1 MKLIRN
7 LFRYG
12 VVSVIAVALAGW
24 LIPLIGLGVQGG
36 ALMDKAVTQIAA
48 PTSTFAPPKW
58 AVPPEAV
65 ISRIEII
72 GELATAKYETTGA
85 VKVSQD
91 NPGLEFAGVIWWKP
105 ENTVVTMFA
114 VGTARAGFD
123 LTQATFWIDDNT
135 FTINLPGPSFIS
147 WTMDTKQ
154 SYFVEFD
161 VPYEIGIIEIGSV
174 RPETATYTN
183 QQAELAGRAEA
194 CEIGILATANSAAV
208 EKLTALFADMSFDA
222 ITVNTQPPGEC
233 Q

>member
-1 MKLIRN
+1 MVSRMKLIRN

-114 VGTARAGFD
+114 VGT
-123 LTQATFWIDDNT
+123 
-135 FTINLPGPSFIS
+135 P
-147 WTMDTKQ
+147 
-154 SYFVEFD
+154 
-161 VPYEIGIIEIGSV
+161 
-174 RPETATYTN
+174 
-183 QQAELAGRAEA
+183 
-194 CEIGILATANSAAV
+194 
-208 EKLTALFADMSFDA
+208 
-222 ITVNTQPPGEC
+222 
-233 Q
+233 